1 MKAVLFYEPAD
12 DVLERAPLHYAA
24 HRAWLDEFHAR
35 GSLLMVGP
43 FGDPQAQGSMAVFR
57 DRASAEEFLAGD
69 PFVEHGV
76 VAGWE
81 IRDWDEI
88 LVP

>member
-12 DVLERAPLHYAA
+12 DVLERAPLHYPE

-35 GSLLMVGP
+35 GALLMVGP
-43 FGDPQAQGSMAVFR
+43 FGDPQAEGSMAVFR
-57 DRASAEEFLAGD
+57 SRASAEEFLAGD